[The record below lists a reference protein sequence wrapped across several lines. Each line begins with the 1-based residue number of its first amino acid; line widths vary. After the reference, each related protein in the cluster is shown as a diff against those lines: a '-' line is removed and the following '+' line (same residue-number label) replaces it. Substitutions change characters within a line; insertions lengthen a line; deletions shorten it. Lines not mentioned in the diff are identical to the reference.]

1 MLPMAN
7 WSRKLKAGALAL
19 AVLAGVGIIFSS
31 LACSPKSYSGPIES
45 ITVAYSPF
53 ESTAL
58 LWVAKDQRYFQDNG
72 LSVSL
77 RKYDT
82 GAASL
87 AGLANGEAAVVVGIS
102 EFPVVRSAFQ
112 GGGMRIIANAD
123 KGEFI
128 YLVGRNDRGIQK
140 ASDLKGKKI
149 GTAKGTI
156 SEYYLGRFLELNGMA
171 IKDID
176 VVDLKT
182 PQEWVNA
189 VVSGDIDAVV
199 TAQPDANTARERLGP
214 NGFIWPV
221 QSGQFLNGL
230 IVSTNDWLANNPGM
244 ATRFLKAMIQAERYF
259 ERNPD
264 KAKAIVKAG
273 LNLDA
278 GYVNTAWTQNQ
289 FTISLDQSLVVAMED
304 EARWIIGNNLTS
316 GDAVPNFLDLIN
328 ADSLKIVDPGSVRIS
343 GK

>member
-1 MLPMAN
+1 MTSA
-7 WSRKLKAGALAL
+7 
-19 AVLAGVGIIFSS
+19 S
-31 LACSPKSYSGPIES
+31 LSCSPRNYAGPMES

-58 LWVAKDQRYFQDNG
+58 LWVAKDQRYFQENG
-72 LSVSL
+72 LTVSF

-87 AGLANGEAAVVVGIS
+87 AGVANGEADVVVGIS
-102 EFPVVRSAFQ
+102 EFPIVKSAFQ
-112 GGGMRIIANAD
+112 SEKISVIGNAD

-140 ASDLKGKKI
+140 ASDLKGKRL

-156 SEYYLGRFLELNGMA
+156 SEYYLGRFLELNGMT
-171 IKDID
+171 IKDINL
-176 VVDLKT
+176 VDLKT

-189 VVSGDIDAVV
+189 VVDGEIDAVV
-199 TAQPDANTARERLGP
+199 TAQPDANMARECLGA
-214 NGFIWPV
+214 NAFIWPV

-230 IVSTNDWLANNPGM
+230 IVSGNDWLAKHPGL
-244 ATRFLKAMIQAERYF
+244 AASFLKAMTQAEQYA

-264 KAKAIVKAG
+264 KAKAIVKGG

-278 GYVNTAWTQNQ
+278 GYVDTAWRQNQ
-289 FTISLDQSLVVAMED
+289 FTISLDQSLIVAMED
-304 EARWIIGNNLTS
+304 EARWMIGNNLTS
-316 GDAVPNFLDLIN
+316 EKTAPNFLDLIS
-328 ADSLKIVDPGSVRIS
+328 ADSLKTVRPGSVRIS